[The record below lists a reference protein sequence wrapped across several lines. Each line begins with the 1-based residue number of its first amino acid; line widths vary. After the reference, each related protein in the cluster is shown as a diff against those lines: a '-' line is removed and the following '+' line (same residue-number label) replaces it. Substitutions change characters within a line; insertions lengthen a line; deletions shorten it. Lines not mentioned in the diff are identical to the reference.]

1 MNSKKNKVSVFPA
14 AVQDKQHLDETMSVW
29 DLLFMMEISLFPDFS
44 KLKFSQFIII
54 K

>member
-14 AVQDKQHLDETMSVW
+14 AVQDKQHLDETMSVFM
-29 DLLFMMEISLFPDFS
+29 LFMMEISLFPDFS